1 MKLTILTFIFSLFYV
16 ATLAQTPL
24 WMRYP
29 AISPDGSTIVFS
41 YQGDL
46 YTVSSAGG
54 KAVPLTTHEGHDYHP
69 VWSSDGK
76 TIAFAS
82 SRYGNFDVFSIPATG
97 GKAERLTFHEAD
109 DFPSDFTPD
118 NSSVLFYSRRMPA
131 AESANFPYGRFSYLY
146 SIPVTGGQ
154 PEPSLHL
161 PVEAVK
167 IDASGNRMLYQD
179 YKGYEDPWR
188 KHHTSSVTRD
198 IWLYDKTTG
207 EHSRLTSFEGEDRNP
222 IWNGNSLYYLSEE
235 SGTFNVWKKSLERGQ
250 AKRLTRFEPH
260 PVRFLSKSDNN
271 LLCFGYHG
279 EIYTMK
285 EGSEPRKVNITLQAD
300 DKYNDR
306 MVKVFTDDASEM
318 ALSPNGKEI
327 ALVVRGEVFV
337 TAVEN
342 NLTKRIT
349 NTPEQERSVSFS
361 KDGRSVLYASERNGS
376 WNIYETSIVREE
388 EPYFYAATVLEE
400 TPVLENEAET
410 FQPSYSPAGNEIAFL
425 EERTTLKVLNR
436 ASGEQRTILP
446 GNYNYSYSDGDQYYA
461 WSPNGKW
468 FLVQYLDN
476 NKWIDEAGLVKA
488 DGSEEVINLTK
499 SGYSDSRPKWQL
511 NGKAMIWFTD
521 RRGMRSHGSWGSQS
535 DVFATFFDPEAWA
548 TYQLSEEEYKLRK
561 EQEENEDA
569 EEKAENPVNMNL
581 NNLEDRTAR
590 LTLHSSNLGDA
601 LLDPEGAKLYYLS
614 SFEKGHDLWVT
625 NLRTRETKVLT
636 KLNKTGG
643 TLAMDEKGETLF
655 VLNDGTLYKIELEN
669 DKASKEKISFSA
681 EMEWKPRQERSY
693 IFNHMWR
700 QVDDKFYVKDL
711 HGLDWQALKNAY
723 EPFLPHINNN
733 FDFSEMMSELLG
745 ELNASHTGCRYY
757 HNAENEDETAALGV
771 FYNNEYK
778 GPGMQIKEVIMKS
791 PLVQFDVQAGDVIEK
806 INGVELGENQ
816 NVHELLNRKDN
827 EYILLSLYRPETQ
840 EKRDIRM
847 KPISQREQ
855 RDLLYERWV
864 EGRKTETERLSDGKV
879 GYVHVR
885 GMNDRSFRKV
895 YSELLGRYAD
905 KESVVI
911 DTRFNG
917 GGWLHDDLVTFLDGT
932 PYIQFSPRGQRNMG
946 GEPQFKWS
954 NPSVVLM
961 GEGNYSDAH
970 MFPYAYKALNVG
982 ETVGMPVPGTGTAV
996 WWERQIDPT
1005 LVFGIPQVG
1014 MVDINGNYLENQQL
1028 EPDYEVKNDY
1038 EQLIKGRDQQLEK
1051 AVDVLEEEVE
1061 INLEKTR

>member
-1 MKLTILTFIFSLFYV
+1 MKLTILTFLFSLFSV

-46 YTVSSAGG
+46 YTVSTAGG
-54 KAVPLTTHEGHDYHP
+54 KAVPITTHEGHDYHP
-69 VWSSDGK
+69 MWSSDGK

-82 SRYGNFDVFSIPATG
+82 SRYGNFDVFSIPAAG
-97 GKAERLTFHEAD
+97 GKAKRLTFHEAD

-118 NSSVLFYSRRMPA
+118 NASVLFYSRRMPA
-131 AESANFPYGRFSYLY
+131 VESANFPYGRFSYLY
-146 SIPVTGGQ
+146 SIPVAGGQ

-167 IDASGNRMLYQD
+167 VDASGNRMLYQD

-188 KHHTSSVTRD
+188 KHHTSSVTRN
-198 IWLYDKTTG
+198 IWLHDKTTG
-207 EHSRLTSFEGEDRNP
+207 EHTRLTSFEGEDRNP
-222 IWNGNSLYYLSEE
+222 LWNGNSFYYLSEE
-235 SGTFNVWKKSLERGQ
+235 SGTFNVWKKPLGQGQ
-250 AKRLTRFEPH
+250 ATRLTSFEPH
-260 PVRFLSKSDNN
+260 PVRFLSKSDDN

-285 EGSEPRKVNITLQAD
+285 EGSAPRKVNITVRTD
-300 DKYNDR
+300 GKYNDR
-306 MVKVFTDDASEM
+306 MVKVFTDDATEM

-327 ALVVRGEVFV
+327 AFIVRGEVFV
-337 TAVEN
+337 TAVAN

-361 KDGRSVLYASERNGS
+361 KDGRKLLYAGERNGS

-400 TPVLENEAET
+400 ETVLENESET
-410 FQPSYSPAGNEIAFL
+410 FQPRYSPSGNEVAFL
-425 EERTTLKVLNR
+425 EERTRLKVLNR
-436 ASGEQRTILP
+436 STGEERTILP
-446 GNYNYSYSDGDQYYA
+446 GNYNYSYSDGDQYYS
-461 WSPNGKW
+461 WSPDGEW
-468 FLVQYLDN
+468 FLVQYIDN

-488 DGSEEVINLTK
+488 DGSQEVINLTN
-499 SGYSDSRPKWQL
+499 SGYSDTRPKWQL

-521 RRGMRSHGSWGSQS
+521 RRGMRSHGSWGSQD
-535 DVFATFFDPEAWA
+535 DVFATFFNLEAWA
-548 TYQLSEEEYKLRK
+548 TFQLSEEEYKLRK
-561 EQEENEDA
+561 EQQEGEEEGA
-569 EEKAENPVNMNL
+569 EEPLEMNL
-581 NNLEDRTAR
+581 ENLEDRTAR

-601 LLDPEGAKLYYLS
+601 LLGPEGEKLYYLS

-625 NLRTRETKVLT
+625 DLRSRETKVLA
-636 KLNKTGG
+636 KLDKTGG
-643 TLAMDEKGETLF
+643 TLAMDKEGNNLF
-655 VLNDGTLYKIELEN
+655 ILNDGTLYKIELKD
-669 DKASKEKISFSA
+669 DKASKERISFKA
-681 EMEWKPRQERSY
+681 EMEWKPAQERAY
-693 IFNHMWR
+693 IFKHMWR

-711 HGLDWQALKNAY
+711 HGLNWQALKNAY

-757 HNAENEDETAALGV
+757 HNAENGDETAALGV
-771 FYNNEYK
+771 FYDYDYT
-778 GPGMQIKEVIMKS
+778 GAGIQIREVMLKS
-791 PLVQFDVQAGDVIEK
+791 PLVPFDVRSGDVIEK
-806 INGVELGENQ
+806 VNGFEIGSNQ
-816 NVHELLNRKDN
+816 NIYELLNRKAD
-827 EYILLSLYRPETQ
+827 EYILLSLYRPETK
-840 EKRDIRM
+840 KRQDIRV

-855 RDLLYERWV
+855 GNLLYERWV
-864 EGRKTETERLSDGKV
+864 EGRKRETERISDSKI

-954 NPSVVLM
+954 RPSVVLM

-996 WWERQIDPT
+996 WWERQIDQT

-1014 MVDINGNYLENQQL
+1014 MVDVNGNYLENQQL
-1028 EPDYEVKNDY
+1028 EPDYEVKNEY
-1038 EQLIKGRDQQLEK
+1038 EELIKGRDQQLEK
-1051 AVDVLEEEVE
+1051 AVNVLEEEIE
-1061 INLEKTR
+1061 INLEKTK